1 MSVELQPILN
11 FLGGVGMIVLGW
23 LITQSQRH
31 DQRIQKIEDVQ
42 GNNIDGLKKDVEK
55 LEVKV
60 EILSSKISDLAT
72 KIHAEKGAQN
82 NLAEAIMHLTERLN
96 NKN

>member
-72 KIHAEKGAQN
+72 KIHAEKGSQN
-82 NLAEAIMHLTERLN
+82 NLAEAIIHLTERLN